1 MEDGFELNIG
11 GEMSIN
17 YAEVTKSKDLLAVT
31 RLLAA
36 DLIVR
41 PYMPVGDYMK
51 SLSDSD
57 LQMLVDLSEDD
68 SNPRYEDLILMSEM
82 LAAAEGLPGTFDL
95 EDVQKRIQIFV
106 ALLIVESLGRKGLV
120 KVHRENYSFG
130 DDMATKPIVEKLQ

>member
-36 DLIVR
+36 DLIAR

-51 SLSDSD
+51 SLSDAD
-57 LQMLVDLSEDD
+57 LQMLVELSEDEK
-68 SNPRYEDLILMSEM
+68 NPRYEDLILMSEM

-130 DDMATKPIVEKLQ
+130 EDMASKPIVEKLQ

>member
-1 MEDGFELNIG
+1 MEDGFELNSG

-36 DLIVR
+36 DLIAR

-106 ALLIVESLGRKGLV
+106 ALLVVESLGRKGLV

>member
-130 DDMATKPIVEKLQ
+130 EDMASKPIVEKLQ